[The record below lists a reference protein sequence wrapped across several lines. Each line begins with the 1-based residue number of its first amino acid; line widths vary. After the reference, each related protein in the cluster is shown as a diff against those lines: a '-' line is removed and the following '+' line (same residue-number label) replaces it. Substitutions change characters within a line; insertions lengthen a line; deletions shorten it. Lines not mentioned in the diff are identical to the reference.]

1 MPNKDKRT
9 TAQRAS
15 DNKHKPSSYSSS
27 TTSGYGGFLSEY
39 SKKRTT
45 QEQIKKSN
53 KNKQG
58 SAPSRSDRKTNGIT
72 TGNHMFSNSSL
83 KQPKPKYKLSGK
95 KEGCVSPNGGC
106 VNPQDKNK
114 QKQKTK

>member
-1 MPNKDKRT
+1 MPNEDKRT

-15 DNKHKPSSYSSS
+15 DNKHRPASYSSS
-27 TTSGYGGFLSEY
+27 TTSARGGALSDY

-45 QEQIKKSN
+45 KEQIKKSN
-53 KNKQG
+53 KSKQG
-58 SAPSRSDRKTNGIT
+58 PAPSRSDRKTNGIT
-72 TGNHMFSNSSL
+72 TGDYMFSNSSL
-83 KQPKPKYKLSGK
+83 KQPPPKLKVKGK

-106 VNPQDKNK
+106 VNPQSK